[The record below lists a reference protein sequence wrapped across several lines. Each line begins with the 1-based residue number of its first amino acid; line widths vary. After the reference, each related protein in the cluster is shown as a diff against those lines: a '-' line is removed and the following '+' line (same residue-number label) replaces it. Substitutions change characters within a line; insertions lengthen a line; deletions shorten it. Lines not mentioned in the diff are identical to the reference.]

1 MFCSRCGKTLMPED
15 KQCPHCATPVGE
27 SRFEGTPYT
36 SAQAHILPNTPAGQA
51 SAAYTRTTY
60 TTMPEEQQQQGAVDS
75 RTTYRPVYDEA
86 SAPENIRQDMRAA
99 LESDDAR
106 EEVSQPQT
114 ENLPEDVKDT
124 LNAVDEELKMES
136 VDTSELRSRPIE
148 STGRAGISTEVED
161 YIQKLEAT
169 QSRRAA
175 RRRRAVEDTE
185 EAYATPQGD
194 VVYDDTQ
201 TGTDSEQNEVFD
213 DIGEEEFDEI
223 RYGRTIGVK
232 EILRVALIMILAAA
246 LIVGGV
252 LWFRHIRGGQNMSK
266 IEGVTQSLY
275 DGGLELIKSHRED
288 TYINELVNLYR
299 DQGVLSLTQRVTGD
313 ASAFDE
319 LMPEEPAVNDELYV
333 SALRT
338 IQSNIGNAILMDAT
352 EADNT
357 AGESGQDAA
366 ARWSIVDDAIATVEN
381 ATTAQELT
389 AVLNGE
395 KVTVAASPTPTP
407 EPEATYNTLSK
418 GDKSDEVLELQ
429 NRLFMLGFLLDDRD
443 GAFGSKTQT
452 AVKLFQQ
459 AAGLEATGIADSATQ
474 QRLYAEDAPRTEYA
488 QATPTPA
495 VTTPPET
502 DEAAP
507 EAEEAVG
514 DDAA

>member
-1 MFCSRCGKTLMPED
+1 MFCSKCGKTLMPED
-15 KQCPHCATPVGE
+15 RQCPHCGIPVGE

-36 SAQAHILPNTPAGQA
+36 SAQAHILPNTPAGEA
-51 SAAYTRTTY
+51 AAAYTRTTY
-60 TTMPEEQQQQGAVDS
+60 TTMPEEQQQQGEVDS

-86 SAPENIRQDMRAA
+86 SAPREI
-99 LESDDAR
+99 R
-106 EEVSQPQT
+106 EEMRSAIEESEAP
-114 ENLPEDVKDT
+114 EKEAPPAKEDLPEDVQNT
-124 LNAVDEELKMES
+124 LNALDEELKMES
-136 VDTSELRSRPIE
+136 VDTSELRTRPIE

-175 RRRRAVEDTE
+175 RRRKAVESS
-185 EAYATPQGD
+185 EAAEAPA
-194 VVYDDTQ
+194 YDDTRP
-201 TGTDSEQNEVFD
+201 E
-213 DIGEEEFDEI
+213 GEEDAGEDFEDVDEAAFEDAD
-223 RYGRTIGVK
+223 YGRTIGVRD
-232 EILRVALIMILAAA
+232 ILKVALIMVLAAA

-252 LWFRHIRGGQNMSK
+252 LWFRHIRGAQNASK
-266 IEGVTQSLY
+266 IEGVSQTLY
-275 DGGLELIKSHRED
+275 DSGLTQIKANRED

-299 DQGVLSLTQRVTGD
+299 DQGVLAFTQRITGD
-313 ASAFDE
+313 ASAFDD
-319 LMPEEPAVNDELYV
+319 LLPEEPAVNDALYV
-333 SALRT
+333 QALQT
-338 IQSNIGNAILMDAT
+338 IQNNIGNAILMDAT

-357 AGESGQDAA
+357 AGDSGQDSS

-389 AVLNGE
+389 AVTNGE

-407 EPEATYNTLSK
+407 EPQALYNTLSK

-459 AAGLEATGIADSATQ
+459 AAGLEATGIADSETQ

-488 QATPTPA
+488 QPTATP
-495 VTTPPET
+495 
-502 DEAAP
+502 AA
-507 EAEEAVG
+507 AASEEG
-514 DDAA
+514 AA